1 MHQSKEKEPARKRSW
16 VTIMAARGTH
26 AKFLKKSEQT
36 RIPMTALLDIAGDL
50 IASMKPT
57 ELADKIAGRKGGVR

>member
-1 MHQSKEKEPARKRSW
+1 MEATKQAEKKRSW
-16 VTIMAARGTH
+16 VTIMAARDTH

-57 ELADKIAGRKGGVR
+57 ELAGKIAGRKVGGR